1 MKNLYLHLGKRVEVK
16 TEEIIGI
23 FDLDMASMQKGT
35 REFLER
41 TQKEGKV
48 INVAE
53 ELPKS
58 FTLVQQDGEEKV
70 YVGPLMV
77 STLMSRLGVPKITT
91 SESNQNEN

>member
-1 MKNLYLHLGKRVEVK
+1 MKHLYLHLGKRVEVK
-16 TEEIIGI
+16 TTEIIGV
-23 FDLDMASMQKGT
+23 FNLDTASMQKAT

-48 INVAE
+48 INVSE

-58 FTLVQQDGEEKV
+58 FTLVQQDSGERV

-77 STLMSRLGVPKITT
+77 STLMSRLGVPKLTT

>member
-16 TEEIIGI
+16 TTEIIGI
-23 FDLDMASMQKGT
+23 FDLDTASMQKGT

-48 INVAE
+48 INVSE

-77 STLMSRLGVPKITT
+77 STLMSRLGVPKLTT
-91 SESNQNEN
+91 SESN